1 LLRGLGE
8 LTLYR
13 WSCCFLLQTLLRGL
27 GELHLEI
34 VVDKLRRQ
42 FNVPVETGQAY
53 VAYREGVM
61 SDVSGVKA
69 VYVTPS
75 RRSKEPCPAQP
86 MSASKPVSWFR
97 SLYLLSSLVLQ
108 LRQAGGR
115 EASLRGPDCEPHA
128 RPAPGAQPCAQ
139 RDPIGRGQQG
149 E

>member
-1 LLRGLGE
+1 MMPPSICMSTCEPALTLSSCCVWTLLRGLGE

-61 SDVSGVKA
+61 NDVSGVKA

-75 RRSKEPCPAQP
+75 RRSKEPCPA
-86 MSASKPVSWFR
+86 
-97 SLYLLSSLVLQ
+97 
-108 LRQAGGR
+108 
-115 EASLRGPDCEPHA
+115 
-128 RPAPGAQPCAQ
+128 
-139 RDPIGRGQQG
+139 DPISAPIT
-149 E
+149 